1 MSITDLTDAEI
12 NACAE
17 LVQAGDPD
25 RFHAT
30 MAAPVAARG
39 AMFVL
44 YAFNLEVVR
53 APWVTQESMIAEM
66 RLQFWRDVLDDINH
80 GKPPRAHPVAS
91 PLAKIVTPDIAAILD
106 PVVSA
111 RRWDIYK
118 DPFED
123 EAHFHQYI
131 EQTAANLT
139 WALVRILG
147 ADDHAETAVRAYAH
161 GCGVARYLA
170 AVSGLEAAGR
180 IPLLDGRPD
189 AVADLARAAQKQV
202 ADNRW
207 VRGVLGKTVSAP
219 MLDGVVVALALPQII
234 RTPLRVIDGAVGVS
248 EFEKRAKFAWF
259 AGKLRWGRGPTSF

>member
-1 MSITDLTDAEI
+1 MSIVDLTDAEI
-12 NACAE
+12 NTCAE
-17 LVQAGDPD
+17 LVQSGDPD

-66 RLQFWRDVLDDINH
+66 RLQFWRDVLEDIQN
-80 GKPPRAHPVAS
+80 GKPPRAHHVAS
-91 PLAKIVTPDIAAILD
+91 PLAKIVTPEIAAILD
-106 PVVSA
+106 PVVAA

-123 EAHFHQYI
+123 DAHFHNYI
-131 EQTAANLT
+131 EQTSASLT
-139 WALVRILG
+139 WALARILG
-147 ADDHAETAVRAYAH
+147 ADDNAEKPLRAYAH

-180 IPLLDGRPD
+180 VPLLDGRPD
-189 AVADLARAAQKQV
+189 AVADLARDAHQQV
-202 ADNRW
+202 RDNRW
-207 VRGVLGKTVSAP
+207 VRGALGKTMSAP
-219 MLDGVVVALALPQII
+219 MLDGVVVSLALPQIASE
-234 RTPLRVIDGAVGVS
+234 PLRVIDGAVGVS
-248 EFEKRAKFAWF
+248 EFTKRAKFAYY
-259 AGKLRWGRGPTSF
+259 AAKRRWGRSPNTF

>member
-1 MSITDLTDAEI
+1 MSISDLTDAEI

-17 LVQAGDPD
+17 LVQAGDPE
-25 RFHAT
+25 RFRAV
-30 MAAPVAARG
+30 MASPVAARG
-39 AMFVL
+39 AMFVV

-66 RLQFWRDVLDDINH
+66 RLQFWRDVLEDIQN
-80 GKPPRAHPVAS
+80 GKPPRAHHVAS
-91 PLAKIVTPDIAAILD
+91 PLAKIVTPEIAAILD
-106 PVVSA
+106 PVVAA

-123 EAHFHQYI
+123 ETHFHDYI
-131 EQTAANLT
+131 EQTSASLT

-147 ADDHAETAVRAYAH
+147 GDAGAETAVRAYAH

-189 AVADLARAAQKQV
+189 AVADLARAADQKV
-202 ADNRW
+202 RDNRW
-207 VRGVLGKTVSAP
+207 VRGALGKTTSAP

-234 RTPLRVIDGAVGVS
+234 KEPLRVIDGAVGVS
-248 EFEKRAKFAWF
+248 EFEKRAKFAIM
-259 AGKLRWGRGPTSF
+259 AAKRRWGRGPNRL